1 MMDNT
6 PGKSDTSLESHRN
19 KSPAPSEHPAHIGP
33 YKILQVLGEGGMGV
47 VYEAE
52 QTVPV
57 TRRVALKVIKV
68 GMDTKD
74 VIARFEAE
82 RQALAVM
89 DHPGIAKVYDAG
101 ATETGRPY
109 FAMERVSGIPLDD
122 YCDNKELSTEERL
135 RLFIAVCRA
144 VQHAHQKGVIHR
156 DLKPSNILVAEHDG
170 QPIPKVIDFG
180 IVKATGHRL
189 TERTL
194 VTEYGQAIG
203 TPAYMSPEQAEM
215 SGLDVDT
222 RSDVYSLGAI
232 LYELLVGTVP
242 VDPEELGYPAFLA
255 GLVLREAEFVT
266 PSARASGLGRQGG
279 IVAKRRQTDPRGL
292 LRQLRGDL
300 DWITMKALEHDRV
313 RRYETASE
321 LAMDI
326 ERHLN
331 NEPVLARKPSARD
344 RLRKFVRRHQ
354 AGVGFAAALIVLLI
368 GSSITLAISR
378 NRALRA
384 EAEAKMEAGKA
395 AAVNEFLQRMLG
407 SADPW
412 IGAREV
418 KVADVLDQATEE
430 VESSFRDQPEV
441 AAAVR
446 FTLGRTY
453 RGLGL
458 YPEAEAQLREALE
471 LQRAALPDGDPD
483 IAESVNELG
492 VLMLAAG
499 AYDSAEV
506 LFREALEMRVARFG
520 TEDSSVAQSMS
531 NVASALMEEGDFAA
545 ADSLFSQALEIQRRL
560 LGEESW
566 KVAATLSNIGL
577 LKFRL
582 GDFDEA
588 VTVFRAALEI
598 DRRTLGDHLDVATIM
613 EHLAITLSRLER
625 YDEAEQLY
633 RDALDITR
641 RLLGDEHPS
650 VARSINNL
658 AVFLWRT
665 GRLDEAEPLI
675 REALAM
681 NRRVLGEEHP
691 SVASNLNNL
700 ALILSDERKYDDAE
714 AAAREAL
721 AIDRHLLGSSHL
733 GVANALNNLGA
744 LLRRAGKYREA
755 ELAHREARQIQL
767 NTFDESSWQVATT
780 ESLLADALSRAGRY
794 AEAEPLAV
802 RAFEIIRAQFGDGH
816 GRTRAA
822 LGRVIAAY
830 EGLGNSEKV
839 TEYHALQP
847 QQ

>member
-1 MMDNT
+1 MMDDT

-19 KSPAPSEHPAHIGP
+19 KSPGPPAHPAQIGP
-33 YKILQVLGEGGMGV
+33 YKILQVLGEGGMGI

-52 QTVPV
+52 QTIPV

-74 VIARFEAE
+74 VVARFEAE

-101 ATETGRPY
+101 TTETGRPY
-109 FAMERVSGIPLDD
+109 FAMERVPGIPLHD
-122 YCDNKELSTEERL
+122 YCDNKELATEERL

-180 IVKATGHRL
+180 IAKATGRRL

-232 LYELLVGTVP
+232 LYELLVGSVP

-255 GLVLREAEFVT
+255 GLVLREADFVT
-266 PSARASGLGRQGG
+266 PSARVSGLGQQRG
-279 IVAKRRQTDPRGL
+279 IVAKRRRTDPRGL

-313 RRYETASE
+313 HRYGTASE

-344 RLRKFVRRHQ
+344 RLRKFVRRHR
-354 AGVGFAAALIVLLI
+354 AGVGFAAALIVLLV
-368 GSSITLAISR
+368 GSSITLAMSR
-378 NRALRA
+378 NQALHA
-384 EAEAKMEAGKA
+384 EAEAKIEAEKA

-407 SADPW
+407 SPNPW
-412 IGAREV
+412 TGAREV

-430 VESSFRDQPEV
+430 VESSFQGQPEV

-471 LQRAALPDGDPD
+471 LRRAALPDGDPD

-492 VLMLAAG
+492 VLMLTAG

-506 LFREALEMRVARFG
+506 LFREALQMRVTRFG
-520 TEDSSVAQSMS
+520 TEHISVAESMN
-531 NVASALMEEGDFAA
+531 NVASALMNQGRLAA
-545 ADSLFSQALEIQRRL
+545 ADSLYSQALAIRRRL

-566 KVAATLSNIGL
+566 EVAEILNNIGL

-582 GDFDEA
+582 GEFAAAD
-588 VTVFRAALEI
+588 TLFRAALAI
-598 DRRTLGDHLDVATIM
+598 DRSTLGDHVDVAAIM
-613 EHLAITLSRLER
+613 EHLAITLNRLER
-625 YDEAEQLY
+625 HAEAEQLY

-641 RLLGDEHPS
+641 RLLGDDHPS

-658 AVFLWRT
+658 AVFLWRA
-665 GRLDEAEPLI
+665 GRLEEAEPLI
-675 REALAM
+675 REALAI
-681 NRRVLGEEHP
+681 NRRALGEEHP

-700 ALILSDERKYDDAE
+700 ALVLRDRQDYDEAE
-714 AAAREAL
+714 VMFRAAIE
-721 AIDRHLLGSSHL
+721 IDRRLLGDTHPN
-733 GVANALNNLGA
+733 VASDLNNLGG
-744 LLRRAGKYREA
+744 LLTRARKYRQA
-755 ELAHREARQIQL
+755 ELVLREARQIQL
-767 NTFDESSWQVATT
+767 STFDEASWQVATT
-780 ESLLADALSRAGRY
+780 ESLLADALNRAGRY
-794 AEAEPLAV
+794 AEAEPIAV
-802 RAFEIIRAQFGDGH
+802 RAYEIIRAEFGDGH

-830 EGLGNSEKV
+830 EGLGQPEKV
-839 TEYHALQP
+839 REFRAMLR
-847 QQ
+847 